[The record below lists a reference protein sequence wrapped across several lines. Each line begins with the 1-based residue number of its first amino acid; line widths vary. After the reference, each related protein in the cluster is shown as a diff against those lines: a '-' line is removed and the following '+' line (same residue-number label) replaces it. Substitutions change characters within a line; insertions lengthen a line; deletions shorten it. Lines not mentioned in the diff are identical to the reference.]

1 MNENEECC
9 CGIIIIFFLV
19 MYPLFLYD
27 LGGWPL
33 TILGIF
39 FPLII
44 FITYTNYSANKKRN
58 KRRAEY
64 EKRRAEY
71 ERKRRYEEE
80 QKKRDLRYEEEQ
92 REKGLIKFIG
102 SDGQERWGT
111 PEQVKKWR
119 EIDIGLSNNFAD
131 YSPYEFEKFIAE
143 LFSRMGYKTEVTSKV
158 KDYGVDVVAKK
169 GENTVAIQVK
179 KFSKGN
185 NVGAKEV
192 QQILGAMWKV
202 KADQSIIITT
212 TGFTVYAREQAKE
225 APVELWDKKRLH
237 EMVRRY
243 FIDIDT

>member
-1 MNENEECC
+1 MTK
-9 CGIIIIFFLV
+9 IKSFIIFNLLLFYFL
-19 MYPLFLYD
+19 LFLMFVFLFIIGIDPVYGIPMS
-27 LGGWPL
+27 LPVL
-33 TILGIF
+33 MYGIF
-39 FPLII
+39 IKY
-44 FITYTNYSANKKRN
+44 FISQSQKKMERE
-58 KRRAEY
+58 KRIEDMRRAEI
-64 EKRRAEY
+64 RRAEI
-71 ERKRRYEEE
+71 RK
-80 QKKRDLRYEEEQ
+80 YEEEQ

-102 SDGQERWGT
+102 SDRREKWGT